1 MTDALHMTGPAAA
14 PAIAPAPVPAGATPA
29 QPAPRPTAYPGA
41 QPTTDPDLDRRVRLR
56 SFTAEGLGGLAG
68 SAVAALG
75 LTWLIYEQLLP
86 FSGALGFCVLWY
98 VFFLVF
104 HGLVSYFVWGTRV
117 VADQLVTVAMATVGV
132 LIVFIIFDQIG
143 YTAVRGKDALG
154 HSNFFTQTMAST
166 GPLDPLTSGG
176 VLHAMV
182 GSVEQMGIAT
192 AVAVPLGV
200 LAALFLTEVGG
211 AMAGA
216 VRSLIQAMT
225 SLPEIV
231 AGLFIYALFI
241 LTFGLRQSGVA
252 AGLAL
257 AVMMIPFVARGSE
270 VMLRLV
276 PNHLREASYALG
288 ASHFRTVW
296 TVVLPTARSGLT
308 TAIVLGMARAIGETA
323 PVLLTSGLNRYM
335 NTNPFHGWQTSLPLY
350 ILDAVRQPQASMIQ
364 RGFGAAMVLIAVVML
379 LFGIARLAGGKAPGE
394 LTRRQR
400 RRIARDLRAEVKEG
414 SGYASA

>member
-1 MTDALHMTGPAAA
+1 MTDALHLTGPVAPAA
-14 PAIAPAPVPAGATPA
+14 PEQAPPRPVPAE
-29 QPAPRPTAYPGA
+29 PAPRPAADFGT
-41 QPTTDPDLDRRVRLR
+41 QPAADPDVDRRVRLR
-56 SFTAEGLGGLAG
+56 SFTGEGIGSLAG
-68 SAVAALG
+68 CAVSALG

-86 FSGALGFCVLWY
+86 FSGALGFCLLWY
-98 VFFLVF
+98 VFFLAF
-104 HGLVSYFVWGTRV
+104 HGLVSYFLWGSRV
-117 VADQLVTVAMATVGV
+117 VADQLITVVMATAGL
-132 LIVFIIFDQIG
+132 LILFIIFDQIA
-143 YTAVRGKDALG
+143 YTAYRGKDALA

-192 AVAVPLGV
+192 VIAVPLGV
-200 LAALFLTEVGG
+200 LAALFLAEVGG
-211 AMAGA
+211 RMAGP
-216 VRSLIQAMT
+216 VRALIQAMT
-225 SLPEIV
+225 SLPEII

-241 LTFGLRQSGVA
+241 LTFGLRQSGFA

-257 AVMMIPFVARGSE
+257 TVMMIPFVARGSE

-323 PVLLTSGLNRYM
+323 PVLLTSGLNRFM
-335 NTNPFHGWQTSLPLY
+335 NTNAFSGWQTSLPLY
-350 ILDAVRQPQASMIQ
+350 IFDAVRQPQASMIQ
-364 RGFGAAMVLIAVVML
+364 RGFGAALVLIVVVL
-379 LFGIARLAGGKAPGE
+379 VLFTIARVAGGKAPGE

-400 RRIARDLRAEVKEG
+400 RRIARDLRAEVSEG

>member
-1 MTDALHMTGPAAA
+1 MTDALQMTGPAAPAVA
-14 PAIAPAPVPAGATPA
+14 PAAPAPAVTPA
-29 QPAPRPTAYPGA
+29 PAA
-41 QPTTDPDLDRRVRLR
+41 DPDLDRRVRLR
-56 SFTAEGLGGLAG
+56 SFTAEGIGGLIG

-86 FSGALGFCVLWY
+86 FSGALGFCLLWY
-98 VFFLVF
+98 VTFLAF

-117 VADQLVTVAMATVGV
+117 VADQLITVVMATAGV
-132 LIVFIIFDQIG
+132 LILFIIFDQIA
-143 YTAVRGKDALG
+143 YTAYRGQAALK
-154 HSNFFTQTMAST
+154 HSNFFTQTMSST

-192 AVAVPLGV
+192 IIAVPLGV
-200 LAALFLTEVGG
+200 LAALFLAEVGG
-211 AMAGA
+211 RMAGP

-225 SLPEIV
+225 SLPEII
-231 AGLFIYALFI
+231 AGLFIYALFV
-241 LTFGLRQSGVA
+241 LTFGLRQSGFA

-257 AVMMIPFVARGSE
+257 TVMMLPFVARGSE

-288 ASHFRTVW
+288 ASHFRTGW

-335 NTNPFHGWQTSLPLY
+335 NANALSGWQTSLPLY
-350 ILDAVRQPQASMIQ
+350 IWDAVRQPQAAMIQ
-364 RGFGAAMVLIAVVML
+364 RGFGAALVLIIVVL
-379 LFGIARLAGGKAPGE
+379 VLFTIARVAGGKAPGE

-400 RRIARDLRAEVKEG
+400 RRIARDLRSEVTEG
-414 SGYASA
+414 SGYAST